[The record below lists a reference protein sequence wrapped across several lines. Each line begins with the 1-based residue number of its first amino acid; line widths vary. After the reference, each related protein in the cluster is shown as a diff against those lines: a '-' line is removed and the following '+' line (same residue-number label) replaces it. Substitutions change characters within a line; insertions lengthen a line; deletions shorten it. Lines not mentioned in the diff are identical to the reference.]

1 MNQPPAE
8 TSKSSFRTADAGQED
23 ATASPRLRQLL
34 LAVTLL
40 VTACYLVPRARS
52 GWIPHDE
59 GLLAHTAERV
69 LEGEVPHRDFDDMY
83 SGGLT
88 YLHAGAMK
96 ILGRRLSSMRWMLLV
111 ASLVGVACWYGIA
124 SHFAPPWAAMLSSLL
139 CLAWSTPNYFASLP
153 SWYIL
158 VLASLVTWLLLQY
171 HRHRQS
177 RWLLAAGFCCALS
190 LMIKIVGLYMIA
202 AALLSLLAISFQPDQ
217 DEERRQVTGMEW
229 LVSIVP
235 ASLLCLLVVL
245 LVRSHLGLGTLLLF
259 VLPSTALALML
270 VQIQSRGRTRPGRAV
285 RQGMVF
291 LAGLLAP
298 LLAWIG
304 CYLAAGALG
313 DLVHGIFVLPRLRL
327 DSVTSSLAPPWV
339 LLWGLPPIVLLG
351 LGLRKGAPRHIRQ
364 LELLAGLSALPLLLT
379 CLWALLST
387 GPNARPLADQLLDSI
402 YQPLFL
408 ACYYLPLLVVIS
420 GILIVRLRRDTTAA
434 DVRLFIVLGP
444 LALMTL
450 VQYPYSTGIYFCY
463 YAPLLILGVLAV
475 VRSQAA
481 GWLQS
486 WIGIG
491 VVALLFAVTMLNFS
505 SPRSLG
511 FVSQSIPRQGP
522 LSERADLAVK
532 LRDLNDYRM
541 LIEVLEK
548 VTSEGE
554 SIYAAPDCPEVYF
567 LANRRNPTRT
577 MYDLFDTR
585 SDREQLLLEMLE
597 TKQVRAVVVNML
609 PEFSRP
615 LSGSFLAEL
624 ERRFPH
630 LERIGIIHR
639 NPPLPAT
646 PRFLVYW
653 R

>member
-1 MNQPPAE
+1 MNQPSE
-8 TSKSSFRTADAGQED
+8 KTSKSSSQTA
-23 ATASPRLRQLL
+23 RWLL
-34 LAVTLL
+34 LVATLL

-52 GWIPHDE
+52 SWIPHDE

-96 ILGRRLSSMRWMLLV
+96 TLGRKLSSMRWVLLL

-124 SHFAPPWAAMLSSLL
+124 LHFAPPWAAMFASLL

-158 VLASLVTWLLLQY
+158 VLASLTTWLLLQY

-177 RWLLAAGFCCALS
+177 RWLLAAGFCCGLS

-202 AALLSLLAISFQPDQ
+202 AALLSLLAISFQPDP
-217 DEERRQVTGMEW
+217 DKNPKQVTGMER
-229 LVSIVP
+229 LVSVGP
-235 ASLLCLLVVL
+235 ASLLCLLVIL
-245 LVRSHLGLGTLLLF
+245 LVRSHLGLGTMLLF
-259 VLPSTALALML
+259 VLPSAALAGML
-270 VQIQSRGRTRPGRAV
+270 VQIQSRGRTRLGQAIRPGMIFA
-285 RQGMVF
+285 
-291 LAGLLAP
+291 AGLLAP

-313 DLVHGIFVLPRLRL
+313 DLVHGLFVLPQLRL
-327 DSVTSSLAPPWV
+327 DSVTSSLPPPWV
-339 LLWGLPPIVLLG
+339 LLWGLPPIILLG
-351 LGLRKGAPRHIRQ
+351 LGMRKAAPRHARR
-364 LELLAGLSALPLLLT
+364 LELLAALSALPLLLT
-379 CLWALLST
+379 CLGALGSAD
-387 GPNARPLADQLLDSI
+387 ARPLADKLIDSI

-408 ACYYLPLLVVIS
+408 ACYYLPLLVVAS
-420 GILIVRLRRDTTAA
+420 GILVVKARPETRA
-434 DVRLFIVLGP
+434 DDAKLFIVLGP
-444 LALMTL
+444 VALMTL

-481 GWLQS
+481 GWQRS

-491 VVALLFAVTMLNFS
+491 LLALLFAVSMLNFS
-505 SPRSLG
+505 SPRRLG
-511 FVSQSIPRQGP
+511 AESQSIARQGP
-522 LSERADLAVK
+522 LSPRADLAVN
-532 LRDLNDYRM
+532 LRDLEDYGS
-541 LIEVLEK
+541 LIDLLER

-554 SIYAAPDCPEVYF
+554 TIYAAPDCPEVYF

-577 MYDLFDTR
+577 MYDIFDTR
-585 SDREQLLLEMLE
+585 KGREQLILEMLE
-597 TKQVRAVVVNML
+597 KHKVRAVVVNMRA
-609 PEFSRP
+609 EFSRP
-615 LSGSFLAEL
+615 LTDGFLAEL
-624 ERRFPH
+624 ERIFPQRR
-630 LERIGIIHR
+630 RIGIVHR
-639 NPPLPAT
+639 GPVSPPTA
-646 PRFLVYW
+646 RFRVYW